1 MDLNNENLE
10 LIETHAVSIALTASE
25 TIEKFFHSTFDI
37 NYKSKGKSD
46 PVTTADTEADLIIR
60 KLITNKFPEHS
71 IISEENE
78 AYIIPNSDYC
88 WVIDPLDGTN
98 NFVNKFPFHS
108 ISIGVL
114 YRGTPVVGVV
124 LLRNLP
130 WQPSSIIRAR
140 RGNGAYLDDHKVN
153 VVSHDQPTGTGLSN
167 IRFSRSRYKATRNL
181 AKNAGDFRSIGS
193 TAYEISLVATASLQ
207 FAVFNHPKIW
217 DIAAGLIIVKEAGG
231 NILIETISNK
241 WIESESVF
249 LNEAF
254 NDYSNLFNWNLSV
267 IAGPTKLVN
276 YITNNITRRSA
287 VDMFVRRTRWR
298 LGLV

>member
-10 LIETHAVSIALTASE
+10 LIETHAVSIAIAASE
-25 TIEKFFHSTFDI
+25 IIEKYFHSTFDI
-37 NYKSKGKSD
+37 NYKSEGKSD
-46 PVTTADTEADLIIR
+46 PVTTADIEADVLIR
-60 KLITNKFPEHS
+60 NLITNKFPDHS

-98 NFVNKFPFHS
+98 NFLNKFPFYS

-114 YRGTPVVGVV
+114 YKGIPVVGVIS
-124 LLRNLP
+124 LRNLP

-140 RGNGAYLDDHKVN
+140 SGNGTYLDDHKLN
-153 VVSHDQPTGTGLSN
+153 VVVNEEPLDTGLAN
-167 IRFSRSRYKATRNL
+167 IRFSRSRYKATRTL
-181 AKNAGDFRSIGS
+181 AKNTGDFRSIGS
-193 TAYEISLVATASLQ
+193 MAYEISLVATSSLQ

-231 NILIETISNK
+231 NIMIETNSNK

-249 LNEAF
+249 LNDSF
-254 NDYSNLFNWNLSV
+254 DTYSNLFNWNLSV
-267 IAGPTKLVN
+267 IAGPTKLIN
-276 YITNNITRRSA
+276 YIAANITRRSTL
-287 VDMFVRRTRWR
+287 DMFIRRTRWR